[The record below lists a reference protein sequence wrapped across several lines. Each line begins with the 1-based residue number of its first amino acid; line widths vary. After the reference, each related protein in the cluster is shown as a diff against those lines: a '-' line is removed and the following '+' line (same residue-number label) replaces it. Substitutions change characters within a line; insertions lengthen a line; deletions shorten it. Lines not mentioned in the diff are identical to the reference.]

1 MLWSLTNGIQHA
13 NNECWKITGIHLKFV
28 YLVKPLIYRQ
38 TNLSPENLEDT
49 NNFESC
55 GLTLVAY
62 KSCNYFYGMQVKI
75 SADIKRLERAKN
87 ITNYKLQLQIFQ
99 IYANLMLSRSK

>member
-1 MLWSLTNGIQHA
+1 M
-13 NNECWKITGIHLKFV
+13 
-28 YLVKPLIYRQ
+28 VKPLIYRQ

-99 IYANLMLSRSK
+99 IYANLMLSRSKKT